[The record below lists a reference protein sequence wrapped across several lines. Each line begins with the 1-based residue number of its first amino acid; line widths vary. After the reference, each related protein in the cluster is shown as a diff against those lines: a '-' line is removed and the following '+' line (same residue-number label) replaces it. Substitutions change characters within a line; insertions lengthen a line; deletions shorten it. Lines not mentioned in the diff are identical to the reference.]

1 MVSLIHSS
9 FKNFMNSNR
18 QFLERFALLVTTLGG
33 LSYIAMPF
41 NNRQQIDSLNGRLD
55 QLNRSLKLSE
65 QKTNHQLDKVIT
77 RFDLMEQRARDERR
91 QVTTRLDLMEQ
102 RARDESNKVTA
113 RVDLMDREAQL
124 WRAQVR
130 QQFNALNAQLKT
142 VVESLNE
149 KSSATD

>member
-9 FKNFMNSNR
+9 FKNSMNSNR
-18 QFLERFALLVTTLGG
+18 QFLERFTLLVTTLGG
-33 LSYIAMPF
+33 LSYIAMPL
-41 NNRQQIDSLNGRLD
+41 NIRQQIDSLNGRLD
-55 QLNRSLKLSE
+55 QLNGALKLSE

-77 RFDLMEQRARDERR
+77 RI
-91 QVTTRLDLMEQ
+91 DLMEQ

-124 WRAQVR
+124 WRAQVG
-130 QQFNALNAQLKT
+130 QQFDALNAQLKT
-142 VVESLNE
+142 VVESLNV